1 MTRQEIERKIIDV
14 ARRISNE
21 YNGDCLQRLAG
32 RMEVLIAQLDALP
45 KEQPK

>member
-1 MTRQEIERKIIDV
+1 MTRQEIEKKIIEV

-21 YNGDCLQRLAG
+21 YSADVLQRLAG

-45 KEQPK
+45 KEETK